1 MSEFRRFIEERRLTR
16 IRVDRKLILKEIDG
30 ATSDLEEAKDSLSRK
45 RFKWATIQGYYSMF
59 HAARALVYSKGYRE
73 KSHHALL
80 IALRQLFNDRLGPKL
95 IQDFEEAMSLR
106 EEADYGLIFS
116 EEGATSIVNNAERFL
131 KKAREICESNSFQRM
146 ETSI

>member
-1 MSEFRRFIEERRLTR
+1 MSEFERLIEERRLIR
-16 IRVDRKLILKEIDG
+16 IGSDRKLVVKEIEG
-30 ATSDLEEAKDSLSRK
+30 AVSDLEEAKGSLSRK

-73 KSHHALL
+73 KSHYALL
-80 IALRQLFNDRLGPKL
+80 IALRELFGNQVESEL

-116 EEGATSIVNNAERFL
+116 ERGATSIVNNAERFL
-131 KKAREICESNSFQRM
+131 GRVKEILR
-146 ETSI
+146 T